1 MIIITASAIYILDDN
16 DKFERIYMQ
25 YGRLMLC
32 KAKEILH
39 DDALSEDAVSEAF
52 IRIYKNLHKL
62 DDTVPS
68 GRTAAF
74 AVTVVKNVA
83 LTMLKKQNYTDI
95 LPLEDTMQEE
105 HSVEESIISNI
116 TADEIV
122 SMFDSIGDDLR
133 DVFVLYYEYDM
144 SLREIASALDITA
157 NTAAVRLHRAR
168 KKLAAQLALR
178 EGAENG
184 K

>member
-1 MIIITASAIYILDDN
+1 MIIITASAIYVLDDN

-32 KAKEILH
+32 KAQEILH

-62 DDTVPS
+62 DDAVPS
-68 GRTAAF
+68 PRTASF

-105 HSVEESIISNI
+105 YSIEESVISDI
-116 TADEIV
+116 TAYEITT
-122 SMFDSIGDDLR
+122 MFDSIGDDLK
-133 DVFVLYYEYDM
+133 DVFLLYYEYDM
-144 SLREIASALDITA
+144 SLKEIASALDITA

-168 KKLAAQLALR
+168 KKLAARLSGKG
-178 EGAENG
+178 EGENG
-184 K
+184 R